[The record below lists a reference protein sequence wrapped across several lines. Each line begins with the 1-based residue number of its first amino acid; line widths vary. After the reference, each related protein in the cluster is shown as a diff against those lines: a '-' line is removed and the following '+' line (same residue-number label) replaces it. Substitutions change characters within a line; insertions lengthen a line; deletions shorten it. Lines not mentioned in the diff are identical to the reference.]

1 VFVAAIAPGKL
12 HRLRNCSTA
21 AGRFVILAADHR
33 SNLRRALMPDAPDR
47 VDYATLAGIK
57 RALVQA
63 LSPAASAVLL
73 DPELGVGPCLASGA
87 ITPGT
92 GLVVAVE
99 ATGYSGSSAN
109 RTSRLLEGWGVEKA
123 ARLGADGVKL
133 LVYYHPEAPG
143 AAAQEDLVAR
153 VAADCQ
159 TYELPFFLEP
169 LSYSLDPQ
177 RTKLPPAQK
186 KELVVETAKRL
197 TPLGVDVLKAE
208 LPIDPAAEDDERVW
222 AAACHEL
229 TAASCVPWVLLSA
242 GVSFESFLR
251 QAAVACAAGASGILA
266 GRALWAEALAMAEP
280 DRRAFLHSVVNERL
294 SVLRQ
299 VVDSQAGP
307 WLALVEVPRLTEGWF
322 VAY

>member
-1 VFVAAIAPGKL
+1 MAAITPGKL

-33 SNLRRALMPDAPDR
+33 NSLRRALMPDAPDR
-47 VDYATLAGIK
+47 VDYATLAGLK
-57 RALVQA
+57 AELLQA

-73 DPELGVGPCLASGA
+73 DPEFGVGQCLTAGA
-87 ITPGT
+87 MAPGT

-99 ATGYSGSSAN
+99 STGYGGSSGN
-109 RTSRLLEGWGVEKA
+109 RTSRLLEGWTVEKA

-133 LVYYHPEAPG
+133 LIYYHPEAPG
-143 AAAQEDLVAR
+143 AATQEDLVAR
-153 VAADCQ
+153 VAEDCR
-159 TYELPFFLEP
+159 THELPFFLEP

-177 RTKLPPAQK
+177 RTKLPPAEK

-208 LPIDPAAEDDERVW
+208 FPVDPAAEDDERAW
-222 AAACHEL
+222 AAACREL

-242 GVSFESFLR
+242 GASFESFLR
-251 QAAVACAAGASGILA
+251 QVAVACAAGASGILA
-266 GRALWAEALAMAEP
+266 GRALWAEALAMAES
-280 DRRAFLHSVVNERL
+280 DRRTFLHAVANERV
-294 SVLRQ
+294 SVLGQ
-299 VVDSQAGP
+299 VVDSQARP
-307 WLALVEVPRLTEGWF
+307 WLALVELPRMTEGWF

>member
-1 VFVAAIAPGKL
+1 VAVIAPGKL

-33 SNLRRALMPDAPDR
+33 NSLRRALMPDAPDR
-47 VDYATLAGIK
+47 VGYATLAGLK
-57 RALVQA
+57 AELVQA

-73 DPELGVGPCLASGA
+73 DPEFGLGQCLTAGA
-87 ITPGT
+87 IAPGS
-92 GLVVAVE
+92 GLVVAVGS
-99 ATGYSGSSAN
+99 TGYGGSSGN
-109 RTSRLLEGWGVEKA
+109 RTSGLLAGWTVEKA

-133 LVYYHPEAPG
+133 LVHYHPEAPG

-153 VAADCQ
+153 VAEDCQ
-159 TYELPFFLEP
+159 THELPFFLEP
-169 LSYSLDPQ
+169 LTYPLDSQ
-177 RTKLPPAQK
+177 HTKLPSAEK
-186 KELVVETAKRL
+186 RELVVETAKRL
-197 TPLGVDVLKAE
+197 TPLGADVLKAE
-208 LPIDPAAEDDERVW
+208 FPVDPAAEESERAW
-222 AAACHEL
+222 ATACREL

-280 DRRAFLHSVVNERL
+280 DRRAFLHAVAEERL

-299 VVDSQAGP
+299 VVDSQARP
-307 WLALVEVPRLTEGWF
+307 WLALFEVPRMTEGWF
-322 VAY
+322 AAY